1 MITTLP
7 ATPSHLESHFNFQFM
22 KTEKL
27 ILELESLCVKYGY
40 TIRKERGAFR
50 GDRCVIEGDQLI
62 VINKNRPL
70 ESQAAI
76 LAMVLKRK
84 ESETDDT
91 YIKPAV
97 RKKLEELWDRIDR
110 FETADDSAESPSS

>member
-1 MITTLP
+1 
-7 ATPSHLESHFNFQFM
+7 M

-27 ILELESLCVKYGY
+27 ILELEALCEKNGY

-50 GDRCVIEGDQLI
+50 GDQCVIEGDRLI

-76 LAMVLKRK
+76 MARVLKQ
-84 ESETDDT
+84 SDTDDT

-97 RKKLEELWDRIDR
+97 RKKLEELWDRLDR
-110 FETADDSAESPSS
+110 FDAAEETTE

>member
-1 MITTLP
+1 MITTLQAILSRWALP
-7 ATPSHLESHFNFQFM
+7 FNTPSM

-27 ILELESLCVKYGY
+27 ILELESLCEKYGY
-40 TIRKERGAFR
+40 TIRKERGTFR
-50 GDRCVIEGDQLI
+50 GDQCVIEGDKLI

-76 LAMVLKRK
+76 LATVLRD
-84 ESETDDT
+84 SGTDDT

-110 FETADDSAESPSS
+110 FETAEGSQESTLS